1 MSSSNQLRYE
11 SNACES
17 LRSAR
22 TILVPAIP
30 LVDQLIPEVL
40 IRLQRVQDENV
51 ILGHMQV
58 AVREILCS
66 RVRREVIS
74 GNG

>member
-1 MSSSNQLRYE
+1 MSSSIQLRYE
-11 SNACES
+11 SKACES

-30 LVDQLIPEVL
+30 LVDQLVSKIF

-51 ILGHMQV
+51 IFGHMKV
-58 AVREILCS
+58 AVREILHL
-66 RVRREVIS
+66 
-74 GNG
+74 

>member
-1 MSSSNQLRYE
+1 MSSSTQLRYE

-51 ILGHMQV
+51 ILGHMKV
-58 AVREILCS
+58 AVREILHL
-66 RVRREVIS
+66 
-74 GNG
+74 

>member
-1 MSSSNQLRYE
+1 MSSSTQLRYE

-30 LVDQLIPEVL
+30 LVDQLVSEVFV
-40 IRLQRVQDENV
+40 RLQCVQDKDI

-58 AVREILCS
+58 AVREILHP
-66 RVRREVIS
+66 
-74 GNG
+74 

>member
-1 MSSSNQLRYE
+1 MSSSTQLRYE

-58 AVREILCS
+58 AVREILHP
-66 RVRREVIS
+66 
-74 GNG
+74 

>member
-1 MSSSNQLRYE
+1 MSSSIQLHYE
-11 SNACES
+11 RSIRGP

-30 LVDQLIPEVL
+30 LVDQLVPKIF

-58 AVREILCS
+58 AVREILHP
-66 RVRREVIS
+66 
-74 GNG
+74 